1 MSIPETFPV
10 EVSKLKLELDATCKK
25 LFELHEIEQINKA
38 FQLNWN
44 YSESKTSTLGEP
56 YIMHSLRVA
65 LIISQE
71 IRLGKNTVI
80 ASLLHSLYY
89 DDLLNEKEIEKTFGN
104 DVVNLLNG
112 LNKISSLYTEKL
124 SLNSENFIALLL
136 TISSDVRVILL
147 KLADRLDNI
156 RKIKKFDPEKQ
167 AKIAQ
172 ETRLLYAP
180 IAHRLGLYHIKTEL
194 EDISLR
200 HIDSEAYFSIA
211 RKLKETKKEREKYI
225 EKFSEPIKQIL
236 DEKGYRYEIKGRPK
250 SVNSIYDKLYKK
262 DIDISEIF
270 DLFAIR
276 IILSEIPVEKE
287 KEDCW
292 NIYSLVT
299 NIYSPNPTRL
309 RDWISTPRS
318 SGYES
323 LHTTVI
329 GPDKRWVE
337 IQIRTVRMD
346 NIAEKGDAAH
356 WKYKESGKA
365 ESHEDWLRNIR
376 DLLENKDPEA
386 VEQFHTQGQALEPT
400 EIFVF
405 TPQGDIKKLR
415 EGATVLDFAYS
426 VHSNVGNTCTGARV
440 NEKIV
445 PIKYKLKNGDTI
457 EVLTSKNQK
466 PRLEWLNI
474 VASSR
479 TKARIKKA
487 INESLFKQAE
497 LGKEMLERKIS
508 QLKIDF
514 NDQDNVRLITHFKY
528 KRALDFYQD
537 IADEKLDLQLVKEFL
552 MGIKKED
559 EIKQIE
565 TQELS
570 AVEYVPQKS
579 SGDNYLIIDKNLSNI
594 DYKLAQCCRPI
605 PGDQIF
611 GFVTVDRGI
620 QVHRQNC
627 PNAKDLFSRYSYRI
641 VPARWTDDSKDS
653 TFLAEI
659 IVTGI
664 DKIGVISHI
673 SEVLSKDSQ
682 VNMRSLA
689 INTKDGLFQG
699 FISVFVKSLSHL
711 DTLLVNINKIKGVL
725 KAERLD
731 KT

>member
-44 YSESKTSTLGEP
+44 YSESKTSTSGEP

-89 DDLLNEKEIEKTFGN
+89 DDLLKEKEIEKTFGN